1 MSSVSSSTT
10 LSSILDDSGQFPVY
24 THLKE
29 IYPPSEIE
37 HKYMPLFEDLR
48 SKYLS
53 LYCNQDPA
61 LIVSIPYTITLFGDC
76 ISKLFSDRIV
86 SNTSNDLILLLNQN
100 TTSSITIRF
109 FDHILEITE
118 PLTQPPNE
126 SNFTSSTKPELK
138 DFLLYGYNSGVL
150 HSKTTTPIGANIL
163 INLNTPSIENNIDVY
178 ITAFIGAFLSALCV
192 NNAFPKTKN
201 AFYDMASVSLGN
213 ILKYK
218 EWNYYS
224 SDLYFKIFLKKN
236 NIGCFV
242 NNTSSICDINA
253 ICDCNKYKSFVFDT
267 FSPQPISYYSSKLYW
282 NKRKV
287 DCRLAMAVVLKL
299 SNTDIPYDELIQYSN
314 NFITF
319 MSMYDN
325 DIDKVISNV
334 NTFLKETPYTRYEIK
349 ETIGLSFDILDLLK
363 GIDTPEGALLSKEF
377 ELRKRLCYV
386 INEYKYVM
394 NVYNMLN
401 NSNSSSNSNERFI
414 TVLNKSAE
422 NVRDNCECYS
432 DEMKRAMK
440 VVCNKYNDT
449 SFKLISEGWC
459 GNMIA
464 IGANSEIDDIEK
476 ELTAYY
482 EKYNEMHG
490 DLVSMWISDDI
501 SRYCYVSKFNGGISF
516 LNPKY
521 EDFMLEYVKLKN
533 TKMQELNTK
542 DTQSVN
548 VESGAK

>member
-37 HKYMPLFEDLR
+37 QKYMPLFEDLR

-53 LYCNQDPA
+53 LYASQDPA
-61 LIVSIPYTITLFGDC
+61 LIVSIPYTVTLFGDT

-86 SNTSNDLILLLNQN
+86 SNTSNDLILFLNQN
-100 TTSSITIRF
+100 STSSIAIRF
-109 FDHILEITE
+109 FDHLLEITE
-118 PLTQPPNE
+118 PITQPPDE
-126 SNFTSSTKPELK
+126 SRFTSSTKPELK

-150 HSKTTTPIGANIL
+150 HSKTSTPVGANIL
-163 INLNTPSIENNIDVY
+163 INLNTPSIENNIDLN
-178 ITAFIGAFLSALCV
+178 ITAFIGGFLSALCV

-201 AFYDMASVSLGN
+201 AFYEMASVALGN

-218 EWNYYS
+218 DWNYYS

-236 NIGCFV
+236 SVGCFV
-242 NNTSSICDINA
+242 NNTSSICDANLV
-253 ICDCNKYKSFVFDT
+253 CDCSKHKSFVFDT

-287 DCRLAMAVVLKL
+287 DCRLAMAIVLKL
-299 SNTDIPYDELIQYSN
+299 SNTSISYNELIQYSN
-314 NFITF
+314 SFITF
-319 MSMYDN
+319 MSMFDN

-334 NTFLKETPYTRYEIK
+334 NAFLKETPYTRYEIK

-377 ELRKRLCYV
+377 YLRQRLNYV

-394 NVYNMLN
+394 AIYNMLTGN
-401 NSNSSSNSNERFI
+401 DSVNGGFI
-414 TVLNKSAE
+414 SIVNKSAE

-440 VVCNKYNDT
+440 VVCNKYNGT
-449 SFKLISEGWC
+449 AFKLISEGWC

-464 IGANSEIDDIEK
+464 IGTNSEIDEVEK

-482 EKYNEMHG
+482 EKYNETHG

-501 SRYCYVSKFNGGISF
+501 GRYCYASTFNGGLCF

-521 EDFMLEYVKLKN
+521 EDFMLEYVKMKN
-533 TKMQELNTK
+533 APMHELDNK
-542 DTQSVN
+542 AIHSDGDNKQ
-548 VESGAK
+548 